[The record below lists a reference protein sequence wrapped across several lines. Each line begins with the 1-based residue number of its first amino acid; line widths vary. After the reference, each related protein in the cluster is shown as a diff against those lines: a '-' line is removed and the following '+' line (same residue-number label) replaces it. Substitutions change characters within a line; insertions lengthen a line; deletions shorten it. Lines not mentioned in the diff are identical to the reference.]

1 MTGLAAG
8 LVTNHTGRTRDGRSA
23 ASVLVE
29 AGVDLQVLFGPEH
42 GMSGAAAAGEAV
54 DSGRDPETDLP
65 VVSLYGLE
73 RTPAQETLASLDVLL
88 FDIQDIGV
96 RFYTYISTL
105 RNALRAASDAGVAFR
120 VLDRPN
126 PNGGDLVAG
135 PMLDPAFR
143 SFVGTDRLPLLHG
156 MTVGELARLFA
167 AREGAPP
174 PGVVTVSGLRRSTR
188 WEDTGLPWIPPSP
201 NIPDL
206 PTARLYPGFGLFEGV
221 LLSEGRGTPHP
232 FRWLGAPWLAAPR
245 WLAELGGPDG
255 IPGVTL
261 EVIRF
266 TPRSVAAAPEP
277 RFRDEEVSGLAVHLT
292 DPEEFQPVLAGL
304 RAIEAVRATHPEDF
318 GWRRTDR
325 GFWIDWLL
333 GTDRIR
339 LGIEAGVPLAAL
351 LEAEGAE
358 LEDFLTERA
367 AHLIYPDR

>member
-1 MTGLAAG
+1 M
-8 LVTNHTGRTRDGRSA
+8 TNHTGRARDGRST
-23 ASVLVE
+23 ASVLLE
-29 AGVDLQVLFGPEH
+29 AGVDLRVLFGPEH
-42 GMSGAAAAGEAV
+42 GISGAAAAGEAV
-54 DSGRDPETDLP
+54 DSGRDPETGLP

-73 RTPAQETLASLDVLL
+73 RTPGRDTLAGLEVVL

-105 RNALRAASDAGVAFR
+105 RNVLLAAAEAGVAFR

-126 PNGGDLVAG
+126 PNGGDRVAG

-167 AREGAPP
+167 AREGLPP

-188 WEDTGLPWIPPSP
+188 WEDTQLPWIPPSP

-206 PTARLYPGFGLFEGV
+206 STARLYPGFGLFEGV
-221 LLSEGRGTPHP
+221 LLSEGRGTPRP
-232 FRWLGAPWLAAPR
+232 FGQLGAPWVAAPR
-245 WLAELGGPDG
+245 WLAALGGREG
-255 IPGVTL
+255 VPGVTL
-261 EVIRF
+261 APIRF

-292 DPEEFQPVLAGL
+292 APEEFQPVLAGL

-318 GWRRTDR
+318 AWRRSGR
-325 GFWIDWLL
+325 GFWIDRLL

-339 LGIEAGVPLAAL
+339 LGIEAGVPVAELLAA
-351 LEAEGAE
+351 EAAGV
-358 LEDFLTERA
+358 EDFLAERA
-367 AHLIYPDR
+367 PHLLYPDP